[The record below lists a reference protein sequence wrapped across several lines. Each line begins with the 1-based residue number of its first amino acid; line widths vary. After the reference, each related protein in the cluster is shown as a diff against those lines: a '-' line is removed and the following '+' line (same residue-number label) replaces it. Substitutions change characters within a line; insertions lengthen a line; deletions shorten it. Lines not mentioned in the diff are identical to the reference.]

1 MTRLLGMAAL
11 AIAIAG
17 SASAAPC
24 IAASTNCTEWIAFQ
38 GGPARSLLYRTY
50 SLESKNPAITRAVVM
65 VHGAGRDADNYFR
78 TAVAAAFLAGALE
91 NTVVI
96 SPRFASNDGRGC
108 RDLLAAN
115 EVSWP
120 CNGDSWRSGGISPGN
135 ENLNSFA
142 FADEILRKLARKDA
156 FPNLKA
162 IVVAGHSAGGQ
173 FVNRYE
179 MANTV
184 HDTLGVPVTY
194 VVSNPSSY
202 AYLDSMRPNAETE
215 FHAFSDARNC
225 TTFDAWPYGRPPIC
239 SARSTFCRWEDLIR
253 RVRRWRRDRPGAR
266 AERRSENTSMRIS
279 ARITR
284 WSLFRCAATMRA
296 ACSRR
301 TRRCRWFFRKISKAE
316 ALRGLKARPP
326 ISISKFGLQGGGF

>member
-1 MTRLLGMAAL
+1 
-11 AIAIAG
+11 
-17 SASAAPC
+17 
-24 IAASTNCTEWIAFQ
+24 
-38 GGPARSLLYRTY
+38 
-50 SLESKNPAITRAVVM
+50 
-65 VHGAGRDADNYFR
+65 
-78 TAVAAAFLAGALE
+78 VAAAFLAGALE

-225 TTFDAWPYGRPPIC
+225 TTFDAWPYGLGSRTGYAAKLADDLLKKQLAVRPTTYLLGEIDVLPLGGFDSSC
-239 SARSTFCRWEDLIR
+239 PAMAQG
-253 RVRRWRRDRPGAR
+253 P
-266 AERRSENTSMRIS
+266 
-279 ARITR
+279 
-284 WSLFRCAATMRA
+284 
-296 ACSRR
+296 
-301 TRRCRWFFRKISKAE
+301 TRRARGE
-316 ALRGLKARPP
+316 AFGKYVNANFGAHHQVVIVPLCGHNARCMFTADPALP
-326 ISISKFGLQGGGF
+326 LVFPKN